1 MTPARHRAKAERI
14 ERSLA
19 RLVPSD
25 HEIRIEAAMLASTHW
40 LNALLHASGVSAPD
54 QDVLHTYMLT
64 VNDLRRYRLVGDGV
78 IDALSEI
85 EDLRPAWVRGNVAGG
100 ERAADRA
107 FALLGTVRRAALAHP
122 GV

>member
-19 RLVPSD
+19 RLAPSD

-54 QDVLHTYMLT
+54 QD
-64 VNDLRRYRLVGDGV
+64 DLRRYRLVGDGV